1 MDRCAFYVR
10 GTLLPAFPYD
20 NPTSLLHY
28 HRPSCCACVCVW
40 CGVVCCSV
48 LWHSAVVTCYIYPP
62 NEGKYVI
69 VIRERR
75 RGPKMVITVLVHCGI
90 GDEKGERA
98 TERARKRVEV
108 VVGGWVGVRV

>member
-1 MDRCAFYVR
+1 MKV
-10 GTLLPAFPYD
+10 
-20 NPTSLLHY
+20 S
-28 HRPSCCACVCVW
+28 
-40 CGVVCCSV
+40 
-48 LWHSAVVTCYIYPP
+48 
-62 NEGKYVI
+62 VI
-69 VIRERR
+69 VIGERR